1 MMAHR
6 GYDKVAY
13 LDDFYIH
20 EATFQRCMEAVHT
33 LVQLLW

>member
-33 LVQLLW
+33 LVQLLR

>member
-6 GYDKVAY
+6 GYDIVAY

-20 EATFQRCMEAVHT
+20 EATFQWYMAAVHT
-33 LVQLLW
+33 LVQ